1 MWHWGAA
8 LGPWSRCGG
17 CWNGLSKMS
26 PVPVKHFVPFIAWT
40 QLINAFVQLGDLQLS
55 LAICNTLLCC
65 SKQEWCPP
73 PWSITLPPELSTP
86 PSFRAPQLW
95 LGGFWVVLASPAL
108 LPLALA
114 LVVLSHLGH
123 SRGCP
128 PSLAVLWASLV
139 WINTHV
145 LSTFSSLICSLKPE
159 SSGWLWTD
167 MHMLWV
173 LTHLLW
179 ATCFVPSLALKQQY
193 HLHSFS

>member
-1 MWHWGAA
+1 MPLCNLATCSCHLQFATHCSAA
-8 LGPWSRCGG
+8 ANKSDALHHGPS
-17 CWNGLSKMS
+17 
-26 PVPVKHFVPFIAWT
+26 HFPQSF
-40 QLINAFVQLGDLQLS
+40 
-55 LAICNTLLCC
+55 
-65 SKQEWCPP
+65 P
-73 PWSITLPPELSTP
+73 TP
-86 PSFRAPQLW
+86 PSFRAPRLW

-114 LVVLSHLGH
+114 LVVLSCLGH
-123 SRGCP
+123 SGGCR